1 MTAWTKT
8 PPTSV
13 LAAWISLHVA
23 AWALFWTWVG
33 WLGHYR
39 M

>member
-1 MTAWTKT
+1 MTR
-8 PPTSV
+8 SE

-23 AWALFWTWVG
+23 AWGLFWTWVG

-39 M
+39 